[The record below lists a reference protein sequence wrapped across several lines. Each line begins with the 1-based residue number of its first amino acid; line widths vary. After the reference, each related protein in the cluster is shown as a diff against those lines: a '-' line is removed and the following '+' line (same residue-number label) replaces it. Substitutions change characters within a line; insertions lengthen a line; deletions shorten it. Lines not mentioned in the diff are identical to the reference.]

1 MDAASEL
8 RRLEQAEGRAE
19 GTLSSPRLR
28 AFFECWLD
36 TFLFEGAVD
45 ARLRE
50 QVILR
55 IMWRRGRAYEW
66 GNHYR
71 LARRAGLSDDDV
83 RAVRTDDVARDFAG
97 AEAVALR
104 AADEII
110 DDGQVRDATM
120 IQLRAV
126 FPDALLLQE
135 FLYLVAGYQMF
146 ASVSASTR
154 DEADGATTW
163 PPDGRGPERA

>member
-8 RRLEQAEGRAE
+8 RRLEQREGREADAL
-19 GTLSSPRLR
+19 TNPRLR

-50 QVILR
+50 QTILR

-71 LARRAGLSDDDV
+71 LARRAGLTDDDV
-83 RAVRTDDVARDFAG
+83 LAVRTDEPARDFTG
-97 AEAVALR
+97 AASVALR
-104 AADEII
+104 AADEVV
-110 DDGQVRDATM
+110 DDGRVSEATM
-120 IQLRAV
+120 TELRDV

-146 ASVSASTR
+146 ATVSASTR
-154 DEADGATTW
+154 EEADGATW
-163 PPDGRGPERA
+163 PPDGIGPQT

>member
-8 RRLEQAEGRAE
+8 RRLEQREGREADAL
-19 GTLSSPRLR
+19 TTPRLR

-50 QVILR
+50 QTILR

-71 LARRAGLSDDDV
+71 LARRSGLTDDDV
-83 RAVRTDDVARDFAG
+83 VAVRTDDLARDFSG
-97 AEAVALR
+97 AASVALR
-104 AADEII
+104 AADEVV
-110 DDGQVRDATM
+110 DDGRVSEATM
-120 IQLRAV
+120 TELRDV
-126 FPDALLLQE
+126 FPDALVLQE

-146 ASVSASTR
+146 ATVSASTR
-154 DEADGATTW
+154 EEADGATW
-163 PPDGRGPERA
+163 PPDGIGPQT

>member
-8 RRLEQAEGRAE
+8 RRLEASEGRAE

-36 TFLFEGAVD
+36 TFVFDGAID

-50 QVILR
+50 QAILR

-71 LARRAGLSDDDV
+71 LAHRSGLTDDEII
-83 RAVRTDDVARDFAG
+83 AVRTDDVARDFSG
-97 AEAVALR
+97 AESAILR
-104 AADEII
+104 AAD
-110 DDGQVRDATM
+110 DVVDGGGVSPATM
-120 IQLRAV
+120 CDLRAV
-126 FPDALLLQE
+126 FPDANLLQE
-135 FLYLVAGYQMF
+135 FLYVVAGYQMF
-146 ASVSASTR
+146 ATVSASTR
-154 DEADGATTW
+154 DEVDGPRW
-163 PPDGRGPERA
+163 PPDGIGPETSG